1 MWHTDIES
9 QGSSAGLQS
18 SFAVRQLSNICK
30 IGFSEENINSVI
42 RRSTVINI
50 LRHEKTNTVDL
61 ERNED
66 IFLLWETLILVNFKS
81 PVHNFYSSLRD
92 KYQTYKS

>member
-1 MWHTDIES
+1 MQI
-9 QGSSAGLQS
+9 
-18 SFAVRQLSNICK
+18 
-30 IGFSEENINSVI
+30 
-42 RRSTVINI
+42 
-50 LRHEKTNTVDL
+50 NTVDL